1 MTTTTTERGRITA
14 RVPGSVQETL
24 ELAAAMVGATVNQFM
39 VQTALRE
46 AERII
51 EHERVIRL
59 SARDAKMFIRAL
71 ENPPPPNTKLKAAL
85 RRYEA
90 AKRDHEGTTFNWKPR
105 PKRV

>member
-1 MTTTTTERGRITA
+1 MTTTTPERGRITA
-14 RVPGSVQETL
+14 RVPGLVQETL

-51 EHERVIRL
+51 EQERVIRL
-59 SARDAKMFIRAL
+59 SARDAKLFIRAL
-71 ENPPPPNTKLKAAL
+71 ENPPPPNAKLKAAL
-85 RRYEA
+85 KRYEA
-90 AKRDHEGTTFNWKPR
+90 AKQDHEGTSFNWKPR